1 MVLSTTPTFEG
12 SPIKIYKG
20 VVTGE
25 TIIGA
30 NALRDICANF
40 TDIFGGRSSSYER
53 VLREAKEAAM
63 N

>member
-40 TDIFGGRSSSYER
+40 TDIFGGRSNRER
-53 VLREAKEAAM
+53 ASRG
-63 N
+63 